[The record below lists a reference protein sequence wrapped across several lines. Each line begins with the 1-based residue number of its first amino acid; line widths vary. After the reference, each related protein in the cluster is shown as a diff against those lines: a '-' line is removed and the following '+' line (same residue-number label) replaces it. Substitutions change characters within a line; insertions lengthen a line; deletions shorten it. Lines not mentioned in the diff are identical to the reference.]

1 MHFKVFGQRIS
12 KIKMSYKKKYLMLL
26 VLLFVFLL
34 VVNNVF
40 AAEPD
45 RILSNSEDWRDVY
58 SVIQYGA
65 LAGKTA
71 SFLVSDR
78 HATLILNQISKGS
91 HIWAVTSKDL
101 PYITGYKSLLEGRG
115 YTAEEFEY
123 DNANLELAKLLED
136 VGSFIIIDDS
146 YGYNAIAAAPY
157 AAITNSYVL
166 FADEENIRE
175 VDRFLSDKGADKILI
190 YGQVDREVKNTLE
203 KYNPEIINKEGDRF
217 LNNIEIVKKYQ
228 EIKYAKQVIL
238 TNGEFIEQEIM
249 SGTQPVIFIGTN
261 NVPDSVRD
269 YIKDSKIEVG
279 VLIGNELVGTATFVR
294 RQLGISVF
302 VKFAQSARAPAGRIS
317 QVEALDMY
325 YLPVYTLNLEVD
337 SVKYNKAT
345 NQLEVTLK
353 NTEDQAIYF
362 IGTYSL
368 TASDGSRQTVGDV
381 GANFIDGNEL
391 KTLVYDVDQM
401 DEGGISVD
409 IFIIYGES
417 PGSLEKEI
425 RKTMD
430 VETVRVL
437 DECQIQI
444 NGIALNT
451 RNEQFYVNTENTGS
465 VDCYVDLELVDI
477 LIASQKTTFSLENAA
492 QLSSGQKKNLRIK
505 AEGLEE
511 EDADDN
517 QKIKVRAYYGERE
530 NSLVKI
536 LEGTFDV
543 ILKGIDYLFYG
554 LLVVIAVLASLIVWK
569 RYKKK

>member
-175 VDRFLSDKGADKILI
+175 VDRFLSDRGADKILI

-203 KYNPEIINKEGDRF
+203 KYNPEIINKEGD
-217 LNNIEIVKKYQ
+217 
-228 EIKYAKQVIL
+228 
-238 TNGEFIEQEIM
+238 
-249 SGTQPVIFIGTN
+249 
-261 NVPDSVRD
+261 
-269 YIKDSKIEVG
+269 
-279 VLIGNELVGTATFVR
+279 
-294 RQLGISVF
+294 
-302 VKFAQSARAPAGRIS
+302 
-317 QVEALDMY
+317 
-325 YLPVYTLNLEVD
+325 
-337 SVKYNKAT
+337 
-345 NQLEVTLK
+345 
-353 NTEDQAIYF
+353 
-362 IGTYSL
+362 
-368 TASDGSRQTVGDV
+368 
-381 GANFIDGNEL
+381 
-391 KTLVYDVDQM
+391 
-401 DEGGISVD
+401 
-409 IFIIYGES
+409 
-417 PGSLEKEI
+417 
-425 RKTMD
+425 
-430 VETVRVL
+430 
-437 DECQIQI
+437 
-444 NGIALNT
+444 
-451 RNEQFYVNTENTGS
+451 
-465 VDCYVDLELVDI
+465 
-477 LIASQKTTFSLENAA
+477 
-492 QLSSGQKKNLRIK
+492 
-505 AEGLEE
+505 
-511 EDADDN
+511 
-517 QKIKVRAYYGERE
+517 
-530 NSLVKI
+530 
-536 LEGTFDV
+536 
-543 ILKGIDYLFYG
+543 
-554 LLVVIAVLASLIVWK
+554 
-569 RYKKK
+569 